1 MKKIAVIGAG
11 YWGTNLIRNFF
22 QLGVLAG
29 VCDLNF
35 KLYTELEKKYPSII
49 FYKRTED
56 IFIDNQISAVVIAA
70 PAALHGS
77 LANMAL
83 SAGKH
88 VFVEKPLCLNIHEGK
103 SLKALADQKGLILM
117 VGHLLLYHPAV
128 KILFDIVKKNQLGKL
143 RYIYSNRLSLGK
155 IRREE
160 NALWS
165 FAPHDISMILQLTG
179 QMPQRVTANGANYLT
194 EGVAD
199 TTLSHLDFD
208 NNIQAHIY
216 VSWLHP
222 FKEQKLVVVGEEAMA
237 VFDDTKLLNE
247 KLSVYRHKV
256 EWDGKIPIISKAAP
270 EYLHFEGEEPLKNE
284 CQEFLNAIDGLSMPL
299 SDASEG
305 IRVLQVLDAC
315 QRSLLEGRYIDLDPG
330 TI

>member
-1 MKKIAVIGAG
+1 MKKIVVIGAG
-11 YWGTNLIRNFF
+11 YWGNNLIRNFF

-29 VCDLNF
+29 VYDLNS
-35 KLYTELEKKYPSII
+35 KLYAELERKYPGIV
-49 FYKRTED
+49 FYSRSED
-56 IFIDNQISAVVIAA
+56 IFLDNQINAVVIAA

-77 LANMAL
+77 LANKAL

-103 SLKALADQKGLILM
+103 NLKNLAEQRDLVLM

-128 KILFDIVKKNQLGKL
+128 KILFDIVKNNQLGKI

-165 FAPHDISMILQLTG
+165 FAPHDISMILQIAG
-179 QMPQRVTANGANYLT
+179 QMPWRVTTNGANYLT
-194 EGVAD
+194 DGVAD

-208 NNIQAHIY
+208 NNLQAHIY

-237 VFDDTKLLNE
+237 VFDDTKLLKE
-247 KLSVYRHKV
+247 KLSVYHHKV
-256 EWDGKIPIISKAAP
+256 EWDGKIPVISKADP
-270 EYLHFEGEEPLKNE
+270 EYLNCEDEEPLKNE
-284 CQEFLNAIDGLSMPL
+284 CQAFLNAIDGLSPPL

-315 QRSLLEGRYIDLDPG
+315 QRSMLEGQYIDLDVG
-330 TI
+330 KS